1 VSTRTPTAQ
10 GEIPRALCC
19 VAFRLL
25 LLQGGSNYKFR
36 HPPFPFPIFF
46 VPPFPCRI
54 IKKSTTAFYYITPCI
69 SCQADFS
76 KIFYFFQGVGEMGGG
91 KLKIQRREMREWR
104 GEIVRSD
111 ACATGEMA
119 GQASAPVR
127 SCGPH
132 PIHKKGPSFLLEP
145 LSIQL
150 KPSRPLSAGTHFGG
164 FQAFSA
170 LCRLK
175 FDSLPFLEGTESLT
189 LNVGI
194 MDKKVLTA
202 FIRDNKPVPFVFAE
216 PLDTARS
223 QITFLLTALLLR
235 RSSME
240 LPFW

>member
-1 VSTRTPTAQ
+1 MSSGFFKSFLFFARCRGNGGEELRIQ
-10 GEIPRALCC
+10 GRE
-19 VAFRLL
+19 
-25 LLQGGSNYKFR
+25 
-36 HPPFPFPIFF
+36 
-46 VPPFPCRI
+46 
-54 IKKSTTAFYYITPCI
+54 
-69 SCQADFS
+69 
-76 KIFYFFQGVGEMGGG
+76 
-91 KLKIQRREMREWR
+91 RRGWR

-111 ACATGEMA
+111 ACATGKMA

-127 SCGPH
+127 PCGPH
-132 PIHKKGPSFLLEP
+132 PIHKKGPSFPPEP
-145 LSIQL
+145 LPIQL

-189 LNVGI
+189 VDVGI

-202 FIRDNKPVPFVFAE
+202 FIRDNKPVPFVFTE
-216 PLDTARS
+216 PLHTARS